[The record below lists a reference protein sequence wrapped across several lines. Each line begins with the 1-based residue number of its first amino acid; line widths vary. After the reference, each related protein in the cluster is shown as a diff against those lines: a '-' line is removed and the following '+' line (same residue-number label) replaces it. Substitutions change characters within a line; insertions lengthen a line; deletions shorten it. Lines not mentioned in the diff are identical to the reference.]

1 MIETYTASIEQLQ
14 QKQRMQR
21 ATLLW
26 IAGTI
31 ALVIGSIMGAI
42 PFISDKATPISI
54 LFSGIVLCILLSVPM
69 LIWSKPRAGLML
81 LLAGGLLFPGTAGE
95 GLYNLIPTLRVPFW
109 INISTIGQSFGT
121 NGLNPFVFSPAEVV
135 MGLTALAWV
144 IRGVST
150 RSLTIRKGVF
160 FPAIAAYML
169 CVLYGFMHGISAGG
183 DRTMALYEVRAHA
196 HFLLV
201 YLLAANLITERKHT
215 TQMLWLIVGCLGLQ
229 GIMGLIGFLL
239 HPLVS
244 DQGILS
250 HDDSLSLNLIIF
262 IWILLAMTRENQ
274 VLRRVVFWLLPPV
287 LVTVI
292 ENQRRAGIASFII
305 AFIPFCPMVWTIFP
319 HRRAALRSFFVGFA
333 LISAVYFPIA
343 WNSDG
348 AWALPARAIRSQS
361 SPSERDAS
369 SDMYREMETYDLKF
383 TRDQSPMFGYG
394 YGRQF
399 LQPMPLIALTTE
411 FLKYL
416 PHNSV
421 MWIWMRLGHVGF
433 FFFLMMYAAILIR
446 GVHILIDVNDIQLK
460 IVGLLGIL
468 YLLMLFAFGKFDLQF
483 VNSRQM
489 AVTAL
494 LVGVL
499 AVLRDI
505 ERKHLLDS
513 GDRILDDSAI
523 PQDEATS
530 VSTVLDF

>member
-1 MIETYTASIEQLQ
+1 MIETYTASVEQLQ

-31 ALVIGSIMGAI
+31 SLVIGAIMAAI
-42 PFISDKATPISI
+42 PLISAKATPISI
-54 LFSGIVLCILLSVPM
+54 LLSGIVLCILLCIPM
-69 LIWSKPRAGLML
+69 IIWSLPRAGLMM
-81 LLAGGLLFPGTAGE
+81 LLAGGLLFPGAAGE

-121 NGLNPFVFSPAEVV
+121 NGLNPLVFSPAEVI
-135 MGLTALAWV
+135 MLLTALAWV

-150 RSLTIRKGVF
+150 RSFSLKRGVF

-169 CVLYGFMHGISAGG
+169 CVVYGFIHGISAGG

-201 YLLAANLITERKHT
+201 YLLAANLITDRKHT

-229 GIMGLIGFLL
+229 GAMGMIGFLM
-239 HPLVS
+239 HPVVS
-244 DQGILS
+244 EQGILS

-262 IWILLAMTRENQ
+262 IWILLAMTRENK
-274 VLRRVVFWLLPPV
+274 VLRRVAFWLLPPV
-287 LVTVI
+287 FVAVI
-292 ENQRRAGIASFII
+292 ENQRRAGIAAFII
-305 AFIPFCPMVWTIFP
+305 AFIPFCPIVWTIFP
-319 HRRAALRSFFVGFA
+319 HRRIALRGFFVGFA
-333 LISAVYFPIA
+333 LFSAVYFPIA

-348 AWALPARAIRSQS
+348 AWALPARSIRSQS

-369 SDMYREMETYDLKF
+369 SDMYREMETFDLKF
-383 TRDQSPMFGYG
+383 TRDQSPIFGYG

-421 MWIWMRLGHVGF
+421 MWIWMRVGHVGF
-433 FFFLMMYAAILIR
+433 FFFLMMYATILIR
-446 GVHILIDVNDIQLK
+446 GVHILIDVNDVQLK
-460 IVGLLGIL
+460 IAGLLGIL

-499 AVLRDI
+499 AVLQDI
-505 ERKHLLDS
+505 DRKYRLES
-513 GDRILDDSAI
+513 GEKNPDDSAVTTN
-523 PQDEATS
+523 EATS
-530 VSTVLDF
+530 VGTVLDF